1 MFITIHDCELYTHS
15 RGPKNFNWNISLCLR
30 YNVYSL
36 MESYV
41 IVHGLLNIRSPCIVQ
56 LSYFLRS
63 EGSARGYKSYIRNQ

>member
-1 MFITIHDCELYTHS
+1 MTASS

-41 IVHGLLNIRSPCIVQ
+41 IVQ